1 MASADNILASGVAV
15 MPQSPAAFSYEAL
28 RIEQATALQQ
38 SAERIRNWGR
48 KQNEAIVEIGKELKA
63 AKETLPHGQFT
74 RWIMAEFGMTDR
86 TALNYMHLAE
96 WTEDK
101 PEIISG
107 LQPTAI
113 YLLAAPSTPDPAKEE
128 IVSRIQSG
136 EIVRADDVKRVV
148 GAAKKAVAEAKR
160 ADREAHR
167 RARLSPKKLKAE
179 DDLMKRRKK
188 QAEREEAE
196 RERKARE
203 RAELCQRAAAILRKR
218 LGEDLSVFHE
228 LVAPEGSWP
237 LLDSELLERL
247 R

>member
-1 MASADNILASGVAV
+1 MRLL
-15 MPQSPAAFSYEAL
+15 P
-28 RIEQATALQQ
+28 IEQATALRQ

-48 KQNEAIVEIGKELKA
+48 KQNEAVVEIGKTLKA

-74 RWIMAEFGMTDR
+74 PWITAEFGMSDR

-96 WTEDK
+96 WAEDK

-179 DDLMKRRKK
+179 DDLVKRRKK
-188 QAEREEAE
+188 QAEREEAQRE
-196 RERKARE
+196 REARE
-203 RAELCQRAAAILRKR
+203 RAERCEQAAAILRER
-218 LGEDLSVFHE
+218 LGEDLGAFLEV
-228 LVAPEGSWP
+228 VAPEGSWR
-237 LLDSELLERL
+237 LLSRELLEHL